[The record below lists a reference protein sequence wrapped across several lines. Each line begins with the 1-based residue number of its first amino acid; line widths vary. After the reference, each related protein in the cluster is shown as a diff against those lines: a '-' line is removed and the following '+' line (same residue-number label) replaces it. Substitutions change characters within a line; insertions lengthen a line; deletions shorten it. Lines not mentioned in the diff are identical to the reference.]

1 MLAALIDLAGSGSGK
16 ARSGV
21 FQAARAGIM
30 NDKICSH
37 FMELPKEIW
46 RNNEAL

>member
-37 FMELPKEIW
+37 LFTFYGIAKE
-46 RNNEAL
+46 NLEE